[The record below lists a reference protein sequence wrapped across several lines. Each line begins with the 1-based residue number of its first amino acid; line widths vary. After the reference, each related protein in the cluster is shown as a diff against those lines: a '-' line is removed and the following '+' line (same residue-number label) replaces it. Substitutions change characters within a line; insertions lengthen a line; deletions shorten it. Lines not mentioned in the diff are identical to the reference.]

1 MLVNRLKLGYNLWK
15 ICSLVISVIIRQT
28 WDQNIRLSCFPFLIN
43 FITADC
49 FNFLKQYWSYNVKK
63 KTKPLISR
71 IFLKAITLEDLFGP
85 KKMKMN
91 EIKVLIVLRAALW
104 DIYWAILKKSFVHPG
119 GSEGIFWLM
128 FLVGG
133 WGLLQWGW
141 KKFHTILALFNYY
154 DIRKS
159 NFYLLNLISMIP
171 TQANQDLYILW
182 LVKYYFISLIV
193 YSILSL
199 SQ

>member
-49 FNFLKQYWSYNVKK
+49 LQYEG

-71 IFLKAITLEDLFGP
+71 IFLKAIILEDLFGP

-91 EIKVLIVLRAALW
+91 EIKVLIVLRAAFW
-104 DIYWAILKKSFVHPG
+104 DIYIYWAILKKSFVWNCCLEVSRPRR
-119 GSEGIFWLM
+119 EPRN
-128 FLVGG
+128 FLVNVFSGG
-133 WGLLQWGW
+133 LGV
-141 KKFHTILALFNYY
+141 T
-154 DIRKS
+154 
-159 NFYLLNLISMIP
+159 SMRLEAIP
-171 TQANQDLYILW
+171 HKQ
-182 LVKYYFISLIV
+182 
-193 YSILSL
+193 
-199 SQ
+199 